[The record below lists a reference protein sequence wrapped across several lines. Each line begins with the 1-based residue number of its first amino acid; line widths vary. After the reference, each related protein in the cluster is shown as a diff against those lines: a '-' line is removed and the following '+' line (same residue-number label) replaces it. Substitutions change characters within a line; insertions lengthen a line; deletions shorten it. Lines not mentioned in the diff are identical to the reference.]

1 MLNRLVNAL
10 ATRVAAQLQP
20 FVAAAVAEQRAAD
33 QKQVRELVAEM
44 EDVLEKFSRVV
55 AREGMRRS
63 REAKRLLEEQ
73 TIAAAAAPAAA
84 AAAPAQLT
92 AAERKSL
99 LRQRLAAGGGRPH
112 VVSE

>member
-55 AREGMRRS
+55 AREGNAAFSGSEAPPGRADHRRGLPS
-63 REAKRLLEEQ
+63 
-73 TIAAAAAPAAA
+73 
-84 AAAPAQLT
+84 T
-92 AAERKSL
+92 AAS
-99 LRQRLAAGGGRPH
+99 RPT
-112 VVSE
+112 